1 MPSLCLRTSWFRG
14 FERIGRDNNTPRYV
28 VDASVI
34 AKWVLPG
41 EPYQEKALRLKED
54 HVSEVTEL
62 SAPSVIVQEVA
73 NALWRAT
80 KLKRISEADA
90 KEALKALNDMRI
102 ELHELDWAQTA
113 QALSIACDLDLTI
126 YDTSYVFLA
135 NELRVPL
142 ITADKTLYETAKKR
156 FKILHIKDYL

>member
-1 MPSLCLRTSWFRG
+1 MYPGSEKT
-14 FERIGRDNNTPRYV
+14 GRDKNTPQYV

-41 EPYQEKALRLKED
+41 EPFQEKALRLKED
-54 HVSEVTEL
+54 HVSGVIEL
-62 SAPSVIVQEVA
+62 SAPSIIVQEVA

-80 KLKRISEADA
+80 KLNRISEADA

-102 ELHELDWAQTA
+102 ELHEPDWIQTA

-126 YDTSYVFLA
+126 YDASYVFLTH
-135 NELRVPL
+135 ELKVPL
-142 ITADKTLYETAKKR
+142 ITADKTLYETARKS